1 MIQSMVN
8 IQFEQL
14 KKMFKEIPGRIN
26 TILKLMPK
34 EFACLG
40 FEVTDLDLAFKKSQ
54 MLVSLYHQQVNNAPD
69 SLCEAFNQ

>member
-1 MIQSMVN
+1 MVN

-40 FEVTDLDLAFKKSQ
+40 FKVTDLDLAFKKS
-54 MLVSLYHQQVNNAPD
+54 
-69 SLCEAFNQ
+69 